1 MNLTFTTVN
10 NVDLLSRKDEQG
22 SDGAAIRKE
31 LSRRKAVGLQIG
43 PDVAVNIKQTKEVE
57 SRVGQV
63 RYL

>member
-31 LSRRKAVGLQIG
+31 LSRRKQLAYGLVLMWQSTS
-43 PDVAVNIKQTKEVE
+43 NKQKK
-57 SRVGQV
+57 
-63 RYL
+63 